1 MYRAVRVLVVTMILA
16 AAPATAQSSRA
27 DSLAQLD
34 WLQGTWDYRDAS
46 VDAATSYAD
55 AGERTCQRAL
65 RDAYI
70 RCESVGRTANGER
83 RYLFYINWN
92 GNDRRYEMVALFS
105 DYGRKVIYEL
115 RLSDGGRR
123 IDLLAPRFP
132 TASGGTSQSWAT
144 ITFDGDR
151 TASWETRIN
160 TNRDLPDHW
169 PVRFRE
175 QAVRR

>member
-1 MYRAVRVLVVTMILA
+1 MHRTAGLLVVMVL
-16 AAPATAQSSRA
+16 TASSAMAQQPR
-27 DSLAQLD
+27 DSLSSLN
-34 WLQGTWDYRDAS
+34 WLIGTWDYRDAS
-46 VDAATSYAD
+46 MDGAASYAD

-70 RCESVGRTANGER
+70 LCESSGRTARGER

-92 GNDRRYEMVALFS
+92 TNDRRYEMVALFS
-105 DYGRKVIYEL
+105 DYGRKVVYEL
-115 RLSDGGRR
+115 RLSDEGRR
-123 IDLLAPRFP
+123 IDLMAPRFP

-151 TASWETRIN
+151 TATWDTRIN

-169 PVRFRE
+169 PIRFRE
-175 QAVRR
+175 RADRR